1 MPTDHHRHLGRDRNR
16 AAQPATEDELHRVT
30 IGGAQELNSQITLET
45 YDPEWPRLF
54 EIEASK
60 IRQALGD
67 RALAIEHVGSTA
79 VPGLSAKPIVDIV
92 LVVAD
97 STDESAYVAELEAA
111 GYPHH
116 IRAPEWH
123 ELRLFKR
130 TDPAVNLHV
139 FSAGSSEID
148 RWLLLRDWLRAH
160 PEDRELYENTKRE
173 LAQQQWKYIQHYAD
187 AKSNVIADILTRAM
201 ASTD

>member
-1 MPTDHHRHLGRDRNR
+1 ME
-16 AAQPATEDELHRVT
+16 PATEDELHRVT
-30 IGGAQELNSQITLET
+30 IGGPQEHNNQIRLDP
-45 YDPEWPRLF
+45 YDPEWPQLF

-67 RALAIEHVGSTA
+67 RVVLLEHVGSTA
-79 VPGLSAKPIVDIV
+79 VPGLSAKPIIDIV
-92 LVVAD
+92 LAVAD
-97 STDESAYVAELEAA
+97 STDESMYVADLETA

-139 FSAGSSEID
+139 FSAGSGEID
-148 RWLLLRDWLRAH
+148 RWLLFRDWLRDH

-173 LAQQQWKYIQHYAD
+173 LAQQHWKYIQHYAD
-187 AKSNVIADILTRAM
+187 AKSNVIAEIMARAM
-201 ASTD
+201 APV